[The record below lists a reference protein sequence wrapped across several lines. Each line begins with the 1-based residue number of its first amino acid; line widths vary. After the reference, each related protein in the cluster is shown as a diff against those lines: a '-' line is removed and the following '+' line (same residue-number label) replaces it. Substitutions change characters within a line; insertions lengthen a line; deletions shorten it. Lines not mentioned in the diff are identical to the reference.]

1 MTLAQRHALID
12 RTVRW
17 VEKEYPPMTT
27 RSMLDVV
34 VAHLAIREGI
44 TTTPEEV
51 TRVLSQLAQPL
62 A

>member
-1 MTLAQRHALID
+1 
-12 RTVRW
+12 
-17 VEKEYPPMTT
+17 MTT